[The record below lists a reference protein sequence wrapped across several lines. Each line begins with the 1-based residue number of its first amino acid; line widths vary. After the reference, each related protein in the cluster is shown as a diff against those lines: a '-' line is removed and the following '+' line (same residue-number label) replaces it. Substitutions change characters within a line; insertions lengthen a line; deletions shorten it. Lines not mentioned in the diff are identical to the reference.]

1 MGNKSSVN
9 QKRLS
14 QEYLNT
20 HSTHWMYCPRCFLI
34 PAIKPFLMKGELY
47 ISLYCKCIFEEKEFM
62 LFDEYVK
69 LIMKKKVT
77 GYFCK
82 RHRTSEGLIF
92 CISCEKWLCDSCFL
106 WHKERYPKHLYNK
119 IPIRLR
125 EYCHRHEKEQAVGYC
140 KNCAKN
146 VCENCKIGKIKLRHD
161 LFNFDDEDNIAK
173 CDKKWNSFIDL
184 QILHSTKNEKSKEEI
199 INLIN
204 NCKDISDDE
213 KKNIITKVNNA
224 YLKNKQINDKLC
236 EFILF
241 LYSNFDYS
249 FHLGNIV
256 NRNIFNNI
264 YNINLE
270 KSHFSIKPQLSP
282 TKNAEKL
289 IKYYENV
296 HIIQLNP
303 LINIKNFISER
314 QNVTKQ
320 ISKICLIDN
329 NNAATLI
336 SKGIVI
342 IWNYLTYD
350 ELYRIKKV
358 TINEKTYEKNETL
371 NIINNMNL
379 FQNFFIDDDD
389 DDDEFNN
396 NLINERIIQQQ
407 THILNLIQNNNNI
420 NNNQEEN
427 KRINILKVI
436 YPNNSSKLNSSNE
449 MCNQN
454 EINNDNRFIDDDE
467 EGLELNYNFKSM
479 AYIKQKNILCLI
491 IDNCNDIYLFDLLK
505 KEALKEKLIGHKK
518 EILDILALKND
529 NLASYGDDFTIRIWN
544 MKRLQNTTTIN
555 VEIKKYYI
563 YFTQLL
569 YGNLIF
575 ATGPSTIKILK
586 LPEIEFDN
594 DITSIPD
601 PMNYFEL
608 PDKRLIISSDDY
620 YVRIL
625 KPPEYKVVTFLF
637 NKQRTK
643 IYSFLLLDKKR
654 LLVGLKDNSI
664 QIIFFND
671 KTHKNNNP
679 IASHYSPI
687 GSLVKT
693 NDSKDNRVISI
704 SWDNVVKIFLI
715 GD

>member
-1 MGNKSSVN
+1 MGNKTSVN

-47 ISLYCKCIFEEKEFM
+47 ISLYCKCLFEEKEFM
-62 LFDEYVK
+62 LFEDYVK

-82 RHRTSEGLIF
+82 RHKTSEGIIF

-106 WHKERYPKHLYNK
+106 WHKEKYPKHLFNK
-119 IPIRLR
+119 IPIRLK

-161 LFNFDDEDNIAK
+161 LFNFYDEGNISK
-173 CDKKWNSFIDL
+173 CDKTWNSFLDL
-184 QILHSTKNEKSKEEI
+184 QITHSTKNEKSKDEI

-204 NCKDISDDE
+204 NCKEISEEE
-213 KKNIITKVNNA
+213 KNNIINKVNNA
-224 YLKNKQINDKLC
+224 FSKNKQINDKLC

-264 YNINLE
+264 YNLNLE
-270 KSHFSIKPQLSP
+270 KSTFSIKPQLSP
-282 TKNAEKL
+282 VKNAEKL
-289 IKYYENV
+289 IKFYENV

-329 NNAATLI
+329 NNAATLT
-336 SKGIVI
+336 SKGII
-342 IWNYLTYD
+342 IVWNYLTYD

-358 TINEKTYEKNETL
+358 TINEKTYEKNENL
-371 NIINNMNL
+371 NIINNIN
-379 FQNFFIDDDD
+379 FYQNFLIDDDD

-427 KRINILKVI
+427 KRINLLKVI
-436 YPNNSSKLNSSNE
+436 YPNNLSRLNSSNE
-449 MCNQN
+449 ICNQN
-454 EINNDNRFIDDDE
+454 EINNDRFIDDEE

-491 IDNCNDIYLFDLLK
+491 IDNCNDIYLFDLAK

-518 EILDILALKND
+518 EILDILSLKND

-575 ATGPSTIKILK
+575 ATEQSTIKILK
-586 LPEIEFDN
+586 LPEIEFEK

-637 NKQRTK
+637 NKKRTK

-654 LLVGLKDNSI
+654 LLVGLKDNTI

-671 KTHKNNNP
+671 KTHKNNIP

-704 SWDNVVKIFLI
+704 SWDNVVKIFLV